1 VSPRRDAARRRP
13 PGFTLIEM
21 IVVLVVVGTLA
32 GLVGPALFRH
42 VGTARTQA
50 ARDELAMLDLA
61 LRSYHLD
68 NGQYPT
74 AEQGLSALRARPALE
89 PVPWRWK
96 GPYLRHAVPTDPWGR
111 AYLYGAPSADA
122 PGRFTLRTL
131 GKDGVEGGDGEDADL
146 SASPDTAARDSTS
159 TDSGASST
167 GSVDSTPSTPSA
179 DSVDSVDSTRSR
191 DSAGATSAGMAARGP
206 R

>member
-1 VSPRRDAARRRP
+1 MSPRRDAADPRRT
-13 PGFTLIEM
+13 GFTLIEM

-61 LRSYHLD
+61 MRSYHLD

-74 AEQGLSALRARPALE
+74 AEQGLAALRTRPALE

-96 GPYLRHAVPTDPWGR
+96 GPYLRRSVPLDPWGR
-111 AYLYGAPSADA
+111 AYLYGAPAADT

-131 GKDGVEGGDGEDADL
+131 GKDGVEGGSGEDADL
-146 SASPDTAARDSTS
+146 SASPGSSASDSTSADSNAPSTRPVDRSSTDSTS
-159 TDSGASST
+159 T
-167 GSVDSTPSTPSA
+167 TPAVP
-179 DSVDSVDSTRSR
+179 
-191 DSAGATSAGMAARGP
+191 
-206 R
+206 